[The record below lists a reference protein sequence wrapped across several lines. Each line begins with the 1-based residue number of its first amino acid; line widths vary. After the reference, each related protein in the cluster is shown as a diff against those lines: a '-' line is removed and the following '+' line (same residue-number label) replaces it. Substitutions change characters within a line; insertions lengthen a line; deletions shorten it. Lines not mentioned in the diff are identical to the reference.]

1 MAKPDQGTVRIKWVR
16 SGIAFNRKQA
26 EIVRALGLRRLH
38 HVVERQDNPVVRG
51 LIAKVPHLVE
61 VIGTTKAP
69 AWASVAEYAII
80 SAPASEPRAAAKAEA
95 TAAAPVVEPVGEMV
109 EPEAP
114 ADVAAVE
121 SEEEVKPKRRAR
133 TPKAKPAVDEGADA
147 EAKD

>member
-1 MAKPDQGTVRIKWVR
+1 MAKADQGTVRIKWVR

-61 VIGTTKAP
+61 VIGTTQP
-69 AWASVAEYAII
+69 PVWASVPEYTII
-80 SAPASEPRAAAKAEA
+80 EAPPAGGHPAATEAGA
-95 TAAAPVVEPVGEMV
+95 TAAAPVVETV

-121 SEEEVKPKRRAR
+121 SGEEVKPRRRAR
-133 TPKAKPAVDEGADA
+133 APKAKPAVDEGDDA